1 MLRNMVTSLIKEERI
16 RTTVP
21 KAKEVRYLADKVIGL
36 GKKGTIQARRQANA
50 ILYEKSALTKLFDVL
65 GPRYAEREGGYTRI
79 LKLSVPRRGDN
90 SSMAIIEYV
99 DRPGEIRAA
108 RPPKARRERL
118 LAAMNTGQEDGDM
131 KDSEVTPEDMTTEE
145 ADALTQ
151 DADFDKS
158 K

>member
-1 MLRNMVTSLIKEERI
+1 
-16 RTTVP
+16 
-21 KAKEVRYLADKVIGL
+21 
-36 GKKGTIQARRQANA
+36 
-50 ILYEKSALTKLFDVL
+50 
-65 GPRYAEREGGYTRI
+65 
-79 LKLSVPRRGDN
+79 
-90 SSMAIIEYV
+90 MAIIEYV